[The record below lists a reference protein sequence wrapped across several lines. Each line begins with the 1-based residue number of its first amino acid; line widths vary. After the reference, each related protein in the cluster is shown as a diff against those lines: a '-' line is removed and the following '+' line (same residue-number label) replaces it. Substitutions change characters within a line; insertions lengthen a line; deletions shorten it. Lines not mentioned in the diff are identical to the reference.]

1 MRVGVSRRGQSVL
14 VCYPRKEV
22 GDLGIDPVVVL
33 RRAADGPDERVAGV
47 VSGGPG
53 DQGAAPVT
61 LAGVLAVRL

>member
-1 MRVGVSRRGQSVL
+1 M
-14 VCYPRKEV
+14 